1 MAYKDKYDPRYRAA
15 RMRWY
20 YANKSKHLEISNKI
34 GHQKKDY
41 LNRLKE
47 NPCVDCGKNFPFY
60 VMDFD
65 HRERNT
71 KKFNVGRMIHEG
83 WDRIKIE
90 IEKCDVVCAN
100 CHRIRTLKGMA
111 H

>member
-1 MAYKDKYDPRYRAA
+1 MAYKDKHDPRYKAA

-20 YANKSKHLEISNKI
+20 YANKPRHLALSNKI
-34 GHQKKDY
+34 GHQKQSY
-41 LNRLKE
+41 LNKLKDR
-47 NPCVDCGKNFPFY
+47 PCVDCCKRFPPY

-65 HRERNT
+65 HRDRNT

-83 WDRIKIE
+83 WNRIKIE

-100 CHRIRTLKGMA
+100 CHRIRTYKNMA